1 MDQVCHRSEI
11 FLGWFMNCGSTPH
24 PGGQSQPPD
33 DITFWGGG
41 VHTNFDLPLLL
52 GWGVDP
58 IYEAIVVVS
67 KRNINSILFIGVA
80 FLFQH
85 LFSGRAIC
93 VFGTWA
99 VFWPLIFSV
108 PRVWMLGMGEEV
120 KPVECPKC
128 DVNHMV
134 VPFITS
140 LPFPHTKSR
149 DVDDIQWLV
158 LSTQIENIA
167 RICPENTWNVNVRIN
182 ALHTSKYNAV
192 SSDQVL

>member
-11 FLGWFMNCGSTPH
+11 FFWVGLWIMDLPLTQEANHNPGWH
-24 PGGQSQPPD
+24 YVLRRV
-33 DITFWGGG
+33 
-41 VHTNFDLPLLL
+41 VHINFDLPLLL

-158 LSTQIENIA
+158 LSTQIEKIA
-167 RICPENTWNVNVRIN
+167 RISNSTRKTHGM
-182 ALHTSKYNAV
+182 LM
-192 SSDQVL
+192 LG